1 MRTIP
6 VHVISG
12 FLGAGKTTL
21 LIRELARRADRE
33 RCAIVVNDF
42 GEAELDGSL
51 MAEHAPVRA
60 IPGGCICCTAPEG
73 LVPALEELIREE
85 KPDRIFIETTGL
97 ARPAD
102 VVDTVAR
109 SGIAVLELQATVVVL
124 DPERF
129 VEDTSEV
136 FLSQLAAADVLVANR
151 SDTARPEALSAVQQ
165 WARDRYPPL
174 EAVHICERGVLPEG
188 ALEKKRPKGFR
199 VVAPV
204 LKASTDGWFVES
216 RSWDRERV
224 FDMGRIKSIAREARI
239 ERFKGL
245 FRTDI
250 GWYCI
255 QVAGGQLEAVPT
267 GIRSGS
273 RVDAIADDRML
284 LQKVVQE
291 LDEAVA
297 PDVDPKALSTLLIGL
312 AEEEGVRL
320 SRADLLGLD
329 GQVPDVSVIVPGR
342 EGSGV
347 WLSSVLRGSGA
358 AMEQRFVVV
367 AGDGMTS
374 APAAVGEA
382 GEAVLVHSLDGGAY
396 PREKGGPFRI
406 FVPPGEGRSAC
417 SNVKQ
422 VVRISIDK

>member
-1 MRTIP
+1 MKTIP

-21 LIRELARRADRE
+21 LIRELALRADRE

-73 LVPALEELIREE
+73 LVPALQDLIRQE

-109 SGIAVLELQATVVVL
+109 SGILTLELQATVVVL

-129 VEDTSEV
+129 VQETSEV
-136 FLSQLAAADVLVANR
+136 FSSQLAAADVLVANR

-165 WARDRYPPL
+165 WARERYPPL
-174 EAVHICERGVLPEG
+174 EALHVCERGRLPEG
-188 ALEKKRPKGFR
+188 ALERKRPKGFR
-199 VVAPV
+199 IVAPV

-216 RSWDRERV
+216 RSWDRERI
-224 FDMGRIKSIAREARI
+224 FEMGRIKSIAREAAV
-239 ERFKGL
+239 ERFKGV

-267 GIRSGS
+267 GIRGGS
-273 RVDAIADDRML
+273 RVDVISEDKAL
-284 LQKVVQE
+284 LERVVQE

-297 PDVDPKALSTLLIGL
+297 PDIDPKALSTLFIEL
-312 AEEEGVRL
+312 AEPAGIRL
-320 SRADLLGLD
+320 SRADLLGLE
-329 GQVPDVSVIVPGR
+329 GQVPDVSVLVPGR
-342 EGSGV
+342 EGEGV
-347 WLSSVLRGSGA
+347 WLSSVLTSSGA
-358 AMEQRFVVV
+358 EVDQSFVVV

-374 APAAVGEA
+374 TPAAVGDA
-382 GEAVLVHSLDGGAY
+382 GEAVLVHSLDGGPY
-396 PREKGGPFRI
+396 PRDKGGPFRI